1 MASRFFKRC
10 SPPRND
16 SPTRVT
22 GARETDKRSRI
33 TRLLGAWDGQE
44 GLSFEMVIGGCTCP
58 PCTLRDFMTYLIY
71 VERNA
76 ENLQFFL
83 WYRDYT
89 RRFALIAES
98 HGQLSPEW
106 TGEEKRKTDTS
117 AQPTPTEPLSPVVTV
132 ITEGTQSEFT
142 HIPTSFHTAPFST
155 PPRSPIDLDGDWRTP
170 SRTGK
175 VECDSSPRT
184 ERTEKEDSP
193 DQATEN
199 VNSPTPGPA
208 AAAATAEA
216 ALQANRNN
224 PAVLILVDP
233 KRNREGENFDHLQ
246 NTIVSQPYRKELG
259 RIYATYIA
267 DGASRQ
273 LNLTSQERDN
283 LMQALTCTTHPSA
296 FKQVAAQV
304 EWTLRQQSH
313 PNFIRWTMNNCN
325 RYRVISARIFS
336 CTAMIC
342 GLVAGIL
349 PIFSSATRAWRS
361 ISALIF
367 LPGLIIF
374 LSSWDG
380 ACLLFLFLNRRH
392 LHPWEL
398 FSDEDE
404 HARQKLGSEYKAF
417 ASIGESNSYEDE
429 PWIPNYEKRRFFQK
443 IFDPETRIQDPV
455 LRRIHLLV
463 LLRTS
468 TIAVIVTALLVAIF
482 LSIPNCNYF

>member
-1 MASRFFKRC
+1 MACRIFQRSC
-10 SPPRND
+10 PASSDPA
-16 SPTRVT
+16 TRVT
-22 GARETDKRSRI
+22 GAHRTNKESRV
-33 TRLLGAWDGQE
+33 TKLPGAWRAQE
-44 GLSFEMVIGGCTCP
+44 GLSFDMIIGSCTCP
-58 PCTLRDFMTYLIY
+58 PCTLRDFMNYLKY

-98 HGQLSPEW
+98 QRQLSPEW
-106 TGEEKRKTDTS
+106 IGREKRRGGTS
-117 AQPTPTEPLSPVVTV
+117 SQPTPTEPLSPAITI
-132 ITEGTQSEFT
+132 ITEGQSEFT
-142 HIPTSFHTAPFST
+142 QLPASIHTAPFST
-155 PPRSPIDLDGDWRTP
+155 PPRSPIDSDGDWRTP

-175 VECDSSPRT
+175 VEGNSSPRV
-184 ERTEKEDSP
+184 EAGGNENPSDRV
-193 DQATEN
+193 AEN
-199 VNSPTPGPA
+199 VDFAKSGSSSA
-208 AAAATAEA
+208 AA
-216 ALQANRNN
+216 NNN
-224 PAVLILVDP
+224 PHLTLGDT
-233 KRNREGENFDHLQ
+233 KRMIKREQPGDHQ
-246 NTIVSQPYRKELG
+246 TPDFSQPYRKELC

-273 LNLTSQERDN
+273 LNLTSQERDD
-283 LMQALTCTTHPSA
+283 LMHALACTTHPSA
-296 FKQVAAQV
+296 FKQVASQV

-325 RYRVISARIFS
+325 RHRVIASRILS
-336 CTAMIC
+336 CTAMFF

-349 PIFSSATRAWRS
+349 PIFSSATRAWRM
-361 ISALIF
+361 ISALSL

-374 LSSWDG
+374 LTSWDG
-380 ACLLFLFLNRRH
+380 ACILFLFLNRRH

-404 HARQKLGSEYKAF
+404 HVRLKLGMESKLF

-429 PWIPNYEKRRFFQK
+429 PWIPTYEKRKFFQK
-443 IFDPETRIQDPV
+443 VFDPDTRIQDPV

-468 TIAVIVTALLVAIF
+468 TVAVIVTTLLVAIF
-482 LSIPNCNYF
+482 LSIPNRNYF